1 MIEESQHIYK
11 NKREYEDV
19 GRKIKDIMNCNKK
32 KWYIMNGKL
41 SRFSIVLLKLLQI
54 IITQFFMIWYG
65 FYGRLY

>member
-32 KWYIMNGKL
+32 KKDIL
-41 SRFSIVLLKLLQI
+41 
-54 IITQFFMIWYG
+54 
-65 FYGRLY
+65 